1 MRYAGSGKLQT
12 FLLLYPLKTV
22 FKSPYSEEVAQM
34 TDEQKYSHITTENEK
49 INVPVGEKYMLTI
62 KEAAEYFSIGTKKMR
77 RLAEDN
83 LGRFAV
89 YSGNR
94 YLIIRTKFEKFV
106 EESSAI

>member
-1 MRYAGSGKLQT
+1 
-12 FLLLYPLKTV
+12 
-22 FKSPYSEEVAQM
+22 M
-34 TDEQKYSHITTENEK
+34 TDEQKYSHITTENGK

>member
-1 MRYAGSGKLQT
+1 
-12 FLLLYPLKTV
+12 
-22 FKSPYSEEVAQM
+22 M
-34 TDEQKYSHITTENEK
+34 TDEQKNSHIATERERAG
-49 INVPVGEKYMLTI
+49 VSVSEKYMLTI

-106 EESSAI
+106 DESSAI